1 MRLICEWE
9 IAKGFSCMATKN
21 KSNPFLFRIQSHST
35 KLRMPS
41 TAAAAAFRLRAS
53 IHAVS
58 ADKLVFTFIGMVA
71 GKNFEKYL
79 CRRIVVD
86 QHSFRMNDGESVEYR
101 GRRRYTDEYN
111 AQKIKHTAAET
122 AEMRKEKGEGGGGG
136 EPQFNALPM
145 YSAFKCRIANSHA
158 SKEAAAAAKR
168 EEGFVLRSF
177 LR

>member
-111 AQKIKHTAAET
+111 AQKIKHTAWRCTSSEMET
-122 AEMRKEKGEGGGGG
+122 RQRRCEK
-136 EPQFNALPM
+136 
-145 YSAFKCRIANSHA
+145 
-158 SKEAAAAAKR
+158 KR
-168 EEGFVLRSF
+168 EKEEEEESLNSMHCRCTVRLNAE
-177 LR
+177 

>member
-41 TAAAAAFRLRAS
+41 TAAAAAFRLRAF

-111 AQKIKHTAAET
+111 AQKIKHTALRCTSSEMET
-122 AEMRKEKGEGGGGG
+122 RQRRCEK
-136 EPQFNALPM
+136 
-145 YSAFKCRIANSHA
+145 
-158 SKEAAAAAKR
+158 KR
-168 EEGFVLRSF
+168 EKEEEEESLNSMHCRCTVRLNAE
-177 LR
+177 